1 MVGTVR
7 QLPRSSPLENRISVR
22 TLSLIRDQGRQA
34 TRHELR
40 RALQDNGGRI
50 HLLPIHQRNLARI
63 DARPS
68 PIALDTL
75 NNESDFSRIVHLCA
89 AVLDVH
95 VDAGDVKP
103 KDKVMH
109 SRAENPIVNE
119 PSALAPIEYDPS
131 FVRNSQ
137 A

>member
-1 MVGTVR
+1 
-7 QLPRSSPLENRISVR
+7 
-22 TLSLIRDQGRQA
+22 LSLIRDQGRQA

-40 RALQDNGGRI
+40 RALQDNCGRI
-50 HLLPIHQRNLARI
+50 DLLPIHQRNLARI

-75 NNESDFSRIVHLCA
+75 NNESDFSRIVHQYA

-95 VDAGDVKP
+95 IDAGHVKP
-103 KDKVMH
+103 KDKVMN

-119 PSALAPIEYDPS
+119 PSALPPIKHNPS
-131 FVRNSQ
+131 FVRHS
-137 A
+137 